1 MTPTRIKLRPA
12 VTFMKYLASV
22 TSLLFI
28 PKILIWNKITF
39 RLTNSLNL
47 AEPEVNE
54 LTKTIPPKKTTTTTT
69 TNNIPFLSHL

>member
-1 MTPTRIKLRPA
+1 MTPNRIKLRRA

-22 TSLLFI
+22 TSLLFL

-54 LTKTIPPKKTTTTTT
+54 LTKTIPPKKTTQQQQT
-69 TNNIPFLSHL
+69 IFLFLSHL